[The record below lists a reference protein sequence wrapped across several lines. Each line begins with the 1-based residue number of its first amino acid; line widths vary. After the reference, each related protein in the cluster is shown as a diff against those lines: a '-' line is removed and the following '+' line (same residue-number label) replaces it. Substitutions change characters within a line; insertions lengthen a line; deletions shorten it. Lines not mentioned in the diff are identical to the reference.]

1 LKKRRAK
8 PARSKVTFLPF
19 ETTLEVPAGT
29 DLLQAARAAHLP
41 LKAACGGLGTCGG
54 CVVRIVQ
61 GECRRKPS
69 AALSGKLSAQG
80 YALACSTQVSG
91 DLTVELPQFE
101 ELFLEKVVD
110 FRAFDELKDGLSG
123 VRENNP
129 PLQKIVL
136 SLPPPSLE
144 DNSSDWRRLERE
156 LRKKISFETLDG
168 RLAALRKLSQA
179 VRQDGGNI
187 WVVIFKKGAAAAVL
201 DVGAES
207 GSRSVFGL
215 ACDIGTSTVA
225 LHLVDLESGKILE
238 TASSCN
244 QQLKCGEDVISRID
258 YARKP
263 GRLLELNRLVLA
275 TINHLVGKVTRAA
288 KIRTADIYYAV
299 FAGNTTMTHLFLNL
313 DPRFIREE
321 PYVPS
326 FNQVPEFRGAE
337 VGLDIHPEAVAYC
350 APAVGSYVGGDI
362 SAGVLATPLLRDS
375 EKISLFIDAGTN
387 GEIVVGNRDWL
398 MTCACSAGPAFE
410 GGGIRCGTP
419 AARGA
424 IDRITIGE
432 NGRVEYSVIQAKKP
446 KGLCG
451 AALVDLLAEL
461 FAQGLID
468 RRGKFARSSPGG
480 PIVRAE
486 HGLAFRVEE
495 GKKTYWGNDLLVTEN
510 DIANLIRTKGAVF
523 SACSTLLKKLDLGF
537 DRVDSIYIAG
547 GFGKSLRV
555 ESAVRIGLLPDID
568 RAKFHYLGN
577 TSLFGALLI
586 LLSDRNKRTA
596 EAVGQKMTYVELN
609 AEPKYMNEYT
619 ASLFLPHT
627 DASLFPSVGRMG
639 LKS

>member
-1 LKKRRAK
+1 LKKRGSK
-8 PARSKVTFLPF
+8 PARFKVTFLPF
-19 ETTLEVPAGT
+19 ETTLEVAAGT
-29 DLLQAARAAHLP
+29 DLLQAARAGHLP
-41 LKAACGGLGTCGG
+41 LKATCGGLGTCGG
-54 CVVRIVQ
+54 CVVRIVR
-61 GECRRKPS
+61 GECRRKSS
-69 AALSGKLSAQG
+69 AALSSKLSSQG
-80 YALACSTQVSG
+80 YALACSTQIIG
-91 DLTVELPQFE
+91 HLTVELPQFE

-110 FRAFDELKDGLSG
+110 FRVTDELKDGLSG
-123 VRENNP
+123 VRENDP
-129 PLQKIVL
+129 PLRKIGL

-156 LRKKISFETLDG
+156 LRNKVSFETLDG
-168 RLAALRKLSQA
+168 KHSALRKLARS
-179 VRQDGGNI
+179 VRQDQGKI
-187 WVVIFKKGAAAAVL
+187 WVVIHKKGGAAVVL

-207 GSRSVFGL
+207 ASRSIFGL

-225 LHLVDLESGKILE
+225 LHLVDLESGKILG
-238 TASSCN
+238 TASSYN

-258 YARKP
+258 YAQKP
-263 GRLLELNRLVLA
+263 GRLLELNQLVVA
-275 TINHLVGKVTRAA
+275 TINHLVGKVTRTA
-288 KIRTADIYYAV
+288 KIRPADIYYAV

-326 FNQVPEFRGAE
+326 FNNVPEFRGADL
-337 VGLDIHPEAVAYC
+337 GLGIHPEAVAYC
-350 APAVGSYVGGDI
+350 APAAGSYVGGDI
-362 SAGVLATPLLRDS
+362 SAGVLATPLLRDT

-387 GEIVVGNRDWL
+387 GEIVVGNKDWL

-410 GGGIRCGTP
+410 GGGIRCGMP
-419 AARGA
+419 ASRGA

-432 NGRVEYSVIQAKKP
+432 NGRVEYSVIQAKRP

-451 AALVDLLAEL
+451 SALVDLLAEL
-461 FAQGLID
+461 FVQGLID
-468 RRGKFARSSPGG
+468 RRGKFKQSSPGG
-480 PIVRAE
+480 PIVMAE

-495 GKKTYWGNDLLVTEN
+495 GRNTHWGNDLLVTEN

-537 DRVDSIYIAG
+537 DRIESIYIAG

-555 ESAVRIGLLPDID
+555 ESAIRIGLLPDLD

-577 TSLFGALLI
+577 TSLFGAFLI
-586 LLSDRNKRTA
+586 LLSDRNKRMA

-627 DASLFPSVGRMG
+627 DASLFPSVGRKG
-639 LKS
+639 PTG